1 MPVNVALIHT
11 LSALKYI
18 VDVEPRFKADFA
30 EKCTEDGS
38 DSAIAESLND
48 DEIEHVWKS
57 AFIGLA
63 ALEGY
68 LELKAADV
76 SIDEE
81 DGVEHV
87 SGGGNLD

>member
-18 VDVEPRFKADFA
+18 VEVEPAFKADFA

-38 DSAIAESLND
+38 EDAIAESLND

-63 ALEGY
+63 ALEGQM
-68 LELKAADV
+68 ELQTIEVDDDSV
-76 SIDEE
+76 RE
-81 DGVEHV
+81 DAEV
-87 SGGGNLD
+87 GNLD

>member
-18 VDVEPRFKADFA
+18 VEVEPSFKADFT

-38 DSAIAESLND
+38 EDAIAESLND

-57 AFIGLA
+57 AYIGLA

-68 LELKAADV
+68 LDLKAVDT
-76 SIDEE
+76 SIEDEDLVRE
-81 DGVEHV
+81 DIEV
-87 SGGGNLD
+87 GNLD